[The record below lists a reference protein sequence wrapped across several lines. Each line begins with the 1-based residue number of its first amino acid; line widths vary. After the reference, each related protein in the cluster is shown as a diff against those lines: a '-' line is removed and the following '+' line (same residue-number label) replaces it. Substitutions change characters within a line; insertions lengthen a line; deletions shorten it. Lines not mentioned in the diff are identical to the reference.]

1 MIRYWEIRLHLWC
14 NAGVREFKRS
24 HFQLGE
30 STVKSLKKK
39 KYGKIVKS
47 KNNKMVL
54 SKKKRGRPLM
64 LSPRDKKVKNV
75 LIILRGKV
83 GVLNFVVVIAVAQA
97 LIEKSTDDH
106 LKCIDLI
113 SSTWTQSL
121 FRRIGFVRGMYTTD
135 KLEISDPAVMET
147 KSLNR

>member
-1 MIRYWEIRLHLWC
+1 
-14 NAGVREFKRS
+14 
-24 HFQLGE
+24 
-30 STVKSLKKK
+30 
-39 KYGKIVKS
+39 
-47 KNNKMVL
+47 MVL

-135 KLEISDPAVMET
+135 KLEISDPPVMET